1 MTGLDLLRKLEE
13 SGTGKKKIE
22 AGAAFLRDNPA
33 GSDEELYEALRQHAI
48 ATNDLGY
55 QGTLDKAASIM
66 RTGKWEPPTLQSMS
80 VTDKLSRELAGEK
93 IEERPAPKTALPSL
107 GERDAEDE
115 MDRLRKENA
124 ELKAKSGE
132 PTIGP
137 KAVPQP
143 AKK

>member
-1 MTGLDLLRKLEE
+1 MTGLELLRKLEE
-13 SGTGKKKIE
+13 SGTGVKKIE
-22 AGAAFLRDNPA
+22 AGAAFLRANPA
-33 GSDEELYEALRQHAI
+33 ATDEDLYEGLRQHAI
-48 ATNDLGY
+48 ANNDLGY

-93 IEERPAPKTALPSL
+93 IEERPAPKMALPSL